1 MRELS
6 EAESKRRLGDRLPVC
21 RERLTHSAA
30 EAARFMEGG
39 SGVFVAKASGVAH
52 KTEGNL
58 VRVGL
63 PAEYVLAQW
72 DELAAAGDGTVLI
85 ADFVRPEYE
94 LLVGATR
101 DEQFGPVL
109 TVGHGG
115 VMTEVLDD
123 AVCFLH
129 PLDRGDFGRGLEE
142 LRCARLLHGQRGRPA
157 ADLERLYE
165 LGSHLLEV
173 LAANPDVMEVD
184 LNPVA
189 IVDGR
194 PVVLDALVI
203 VSGA

>member
-1 MRELS
+1 MS
-6 EAESKRRLGDRLPVC
+6 EAESKQRLGDWLPAC
-21 RERLTHSAA
+21 RERLTRSPA
-30 EAARFMEGG
+30 EAADFMAGG
-39 SGVFVAKASGVAH
+39 NGVFVAKASGVAH

-72 DELAAAGDGTVLI
+72 EELAAAGDGSVLV

-94 LLVGATR
+94 LLIGATR

-109 TVGHGG
+109 TVGQGG
-115 VMTEVLDD
+115 VMTESIDD
-123 AVCFLH
+123 VVCFLH
-129 PLDRGDFGRGLEE
+129 PLDRDDFGRGLEE
-142 LRCARLLHGQRGRPA
+142 LRCARLLHGQRGRPG

-165 LGSHLLEV
+165 LGSHLLDV
-173 LAANPDVMEVD
+173 LVADPDVMGVD

-189 IVDGR
+189 IIDGR

-203 VSGA
+203 LSGA